1 MLVGS
6 VELTFAPLT
15 DLKDEKYSG
24 PGIHFGSSLDY
35 YLNKIPIAFK
45 FFFNA
50 NVVPQT
56 PPFTSTFTYFGNVGL
71 SMVLILKRDTKN
83 NSAR

>member
-1 MLVGS
+1 MDYNIDLPIGVTS
-6 VELTFAPLT
+6 
-15 DLKDEKYSG
+15 LKDETYSG

-35 YLNKIPIAFK
+35 YLTNIPIAFK
-45 FFFNA
+45 LFFNA

-71 SMVLILKRDTKN
+71 SMVLILKRNTKN
-83 NSAR
+83 NANR